1 MEYNQIDYGNMKS
14 PLSYQISEYDCGQA
28 TLLNAIR
35 YLYKRGEVLPIILKY
50 ITQYTLDTIN
60 DNEQI
65 GKHGTSP
72 YAIEYLA
79 NMINSTSCIDLNAKI
94 LKGENASINNVDF
107 LNCICNYG
115 GVAILRVWSDC
126 EHYVLCTGTKEKYVY
141 IFDPYFLEDGSYD
154 DDTEVIMINNKPF
167 EYNRIVSKKRIEEHS
182 KNDYALVRND
192 ESRILLLYRKN
203 KNEE

>member
-1 MEYNQIDYGNMKS
+1 MEYNQTEYGNMKS

-35 YLYKRGEVLPIILKY
+35 FLFKRGEIPPIILKY

-60 DNEQI
+60 DEGQI

-79 NMINSTSCIDLNAKI
+79 NFINSTSYIDLKAKV
-94 LKGENASINNVDF
+94 LNGADVSINNIDL
-107 LNCICNYG
+107 LNCICNYN
-115 GVAILRVWSDC
+115 GVAVLRVWSDC
-126 EHYVLCTGTKEKYVY
+126 EHYILCTGCKEKSVY
-141 IFDPYFLEDGSYD
+141 IFDPYFLDDRAYD
-154 DDTEVIMINNKPF
+154 DDTEVVMINNKPF
-167 EYNRIVSKKRIEEHS
+167 EYNRIVSKKRIEENS
-182 KNDYALVRND
+182 KNDYALVKND
-192 ESRILLLYRKN
+192 ESKILLLYREN

>member
-28 TLLNAIR
+28 TLLNAVR
-35 YLYKRGEVLPIILKY
+35 YLYKRGEVSPILLKY

-60 DNEQI
+60 DDGQV

-79 NMINSTSCIDLNAKI
+79 NWINSSTHTNLKAEI
-94 LKGENASINNVDF
+94 LTGENVSINNIDL
-107 LNCICNYG
+107 LNCICSYG

-126 EHYVLCTGTKEKYVY
+126 EHYVLCTGVKEKYVY
-141 IFDPYFLEDGSYD
+141 IFDPYYLTDDAYD
-154 DDTEVIMINNKPF
+154 NDTEVVMINNKPF
-167 EYNRIVSKKRIEEHS
+167 EYNRIVSKKRIEEYS

-192 ESRILLLYRKN
+192 ESRILLLYKEN

>member
-1 MEYNQIDYGNMKS
+1 MECHQVDYGNMKS

-35 YLYKRGEVLPIILKY
+35 FIYKRGEISPVLLKY

-60 DNEQI
+60 DEGQI
-65 GKHGTSP
+65 GRHGTSP
-72 YAIEYLA
+72 YALEYLA
-79 NMINSTSCIDLNAKI
+79 KWINSTNHISLKAKI
-94 LKGENASINNVDF
+94 LNGENVSINNVDL
-107 LNCICNYG
+107 LNCICSNG

-126 EHYVLCTGTKEKYVY
+126 EHYVLCTGVKEKYVH
-141 IFDPYFLEDGSYD
+141 IFDPYYLEDGAYD

-167 EYNRIVSKKRIEEHS
+167 EYNRIVSKKRIEELS

-192 ESRILLLYRKN
+192 ESMILLLYK
-203 KNEE
+203 